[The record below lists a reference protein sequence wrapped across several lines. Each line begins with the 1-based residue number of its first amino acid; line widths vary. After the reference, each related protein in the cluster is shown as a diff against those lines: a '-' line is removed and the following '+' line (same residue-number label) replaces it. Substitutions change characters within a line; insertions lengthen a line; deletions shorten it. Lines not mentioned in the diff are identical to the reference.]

1 MNDEFSEADW
11 QELTLLIANAPPGR
25 MQVAVNRVSVPTVPV
40 AREPATRLLTG
51 FDRLLHLAAISS
63 GSAFD
68 RALLLELRRLNVH

>member
-1 MNDEFSEADW
+1 MSDEFSEADW
-11 QELTLLIANAPPGR
+11 QELRLLIANAPPGR
-25 MQVAVNRVSVPTVPV
+25 MQVAMNRVSGSAVPV
-40 AREPATRLLTG
+40 TQDPATRLLTG